1 LKSWSALDL
10 AVKTKIRLAAKFE
23 HAPST
28 RNMRDAGNARVLK
41 NVNYCNL

>member
-1 LKSWSALDL
+1 LDL
-10 AVKTKIRLAAKFE
+10 AVKTKIRIAAKFE